1 MGASNCVGELR
12 KAPQGAGQASQSNET
27 KVISSGNQ
35 LGRLAPYFERLCLRP
50 ATPTES
56 SVPRTMW

>member
-1 MGASNCVGELR
+1 MGGFELR
-12 KAPQGAGQASQSNET
+12 WRIREAPQGAGQATCANET
-27 KVISSGNQ
+27 KVIDPNQ